1 MTKERRLAIEMW
13 ERIVE
18 ELENG
23 KLNVSPSI
31 MVDDI
36 KTRFCM
42 SNNLHWK
49 CNCWF
54 CQYVR
59 HDYRPM
65 KSREYIQHESNG
77 CQNCPLYKEHGY
89 MLDDDECGCTHRVN
103 TLWNRVSALGDASAA
118 KYIAKLL
125 KGKYLGT
132 RKEIENDK
140 I

>member
-31 MVDDI
+31 MV
-36 KTRFCM
+36 
-42 SNNLHWK
+42 
-49 CNCWF
+49 
-54 CQYVR
+54 
-59 HDYRPM
+59 
-65 KSREYIQHESNG
+65 
-77 CQNCPLYKEHGY
+77 
-89 MLDDDECGCTHRVN
+89 DDDECGCTHRVN